1 MVDHNKSP
9 WHVSVKGVRGTGASN
24 SSVIAMVVVIDIVGT
39 LSEHVHGVEQAGAL
53 VHVEICRLN
62 EKSGDP
68 WVAQRFGACLWPRA

>member
-9 WHVSVKGVRGTGASN
+9 WHVSVKGMVRGRGASN

-39 LSEHVHGVEQAGAL
+39 LSEHDYGVEQAGAL

-62 EKSGDP
+62 EKS
-68 WVAQRFGACLWPRA
+68 VS